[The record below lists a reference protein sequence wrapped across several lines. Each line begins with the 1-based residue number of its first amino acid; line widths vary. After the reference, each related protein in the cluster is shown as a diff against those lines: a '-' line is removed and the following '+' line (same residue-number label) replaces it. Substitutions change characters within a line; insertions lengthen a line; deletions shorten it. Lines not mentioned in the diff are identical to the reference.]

1 MIIQWLAPELGN
13 YIRPT
18 LVMVNAVLV
27 NPLSN
32 FIMLAVWIGA
42 GLLGGIIAGTKKG
55 AFVVGLMTWLTC
67 LGILAFCVV
76 QLITTGINLNSIPPI
91 PEGGSI
97 LDLLSVPL
105 VQDIFDELLVALS
118 SGGGGPD
125 IGSIIFSV
133 AIWALTPVIVVI
145 VAGIIGATIRP
156 KEDF

>member
-1 MIIQWLAPELGN
+1 
-13 YIRPT
+13 
-18 LVMVNAVLV
+18 
-27 NPLSN
+27 
-32 FIMLAVWIGA
+32 MLAVWAGA

-76 QLITTGINLNSIPPI
+76 QLVMGGISLNSLPPI

-118 SGGGGPD
+118 SGSGAGPN
-125 IGSIIFSV
+125 IESIIMSL
-133 AIWALTPVIVVI
+133 AIWVITPVIVVI
-145 VAGIIGATIRP
+145 VAGMIGATIRP